1 MSETLRKRRLR
12 RTEGL
17 IALFTADGKPA
28 ALLQLSLTS
37 KLSVRRTDA
46 QAGKGRISAGWREGS
61 HTGWRRAD
69 VTHPLHTQRPPQDG
83 APSERVCLGY
93 GGELIPAASTEVGNE
108 IAMKRYFP
116 EIERNVPPSFIFR
129 ATSFLS
135 CKIATHVSTLP
146 LAGTGL
152 PLRGLSLRSACPA
165 SPFLNCLTQRLTVL
179 TSHSDRRKRLARV
192 CGFRCGERSD
202 RRCLD
207 RTSERPSIPVCAG

>member
-83 APSERVCLGY
+83 TPSERVCLGY

-116 EIERNVPPSFIFR
+116 EIE
-129 ATSFLS
+129 T
-135 CKIATHVSTLP
+135 C
-146 LAGTGL
+146 
-152 PLRGLSLRSACPA
+152 LRHLFSELRHSCPA
-165 SPFLNCLTQRLTVL
+165 KSPRTSAHFRLQAQAFHFVDC
-179 TSHSDRRKRLARV
+179 HSDLLVPLLR
-192 CGFRCGERSD
+192 F
-202 RRCLD
+202 
-207 RTSERPSIPVCAG
+207 